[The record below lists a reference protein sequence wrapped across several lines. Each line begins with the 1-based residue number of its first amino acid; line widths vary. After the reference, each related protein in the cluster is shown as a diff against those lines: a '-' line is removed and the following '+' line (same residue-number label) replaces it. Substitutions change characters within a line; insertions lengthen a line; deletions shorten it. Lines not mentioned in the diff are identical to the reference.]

1 MTSNRKFLALLLG
14 ASMLAPLPSAALA
27 PQDYKQEAIANID
40 SHTKMIQVMVDTVF
54 SYGEPGFQEFRTGA
68 YLTDILAKNGFKI
81 TKGVAGIPTAWTATW
96 GEGGPLIALGSDED
110 DLRGVSQIPGDP
122 KVEPM
127 VPGAPGHGEGH
138 NSGMPLQIA
147 AALAIKAVMEKHHI
161 QGRLM
166 LWPGIAEELL
176 GTKAFYVRDGLFKD
190 VDACIFAHV
199 SNDFSTSYGAS
210 STTDGMV
217 SVEYTFHGKTAHGA
231 GDPWDGRSALDA
243 VEIMDVAMNFRR
255 EHLPLSQRTHYVIS
269 NGGGQPNIVPGVASV
284 WYYFR
289 DVTFD
294 SVKTLYDIGNKTAD
308 AAAMATD
315 TTVEHKLLGT
325 AAPNYGNKPMAEL
338 AMANI
343 QAVGMPKWTA
353 DDQAFAKLV
362 QETQKRKVEPLRDK
376 VSPLKPE
383 ADDRTPTGG
392 GSDDIG
398 DIMWTV
404 PTITVRYPAN
414 IPNMIGHNVTSA
426 MAMATPIAH
435 KGTVAG
441 AKAMAMTVLDLMMT
455 PEEITKAKNYFN
467 TDQQKYDH
475 YKPFLSATD
484 VPAIHVNDDYMR
496 TFRPL
501 MEPYYYDSRN
511 TTPISTSSASNIP
524 IRPPTASASRPN
536 LPARTSLAADDQSAA
551 LRASVP
557 ASVSLSMVQQVWISA
572 WACGLGRMLSARSRN
587 FASSAASLKGFSGL
601 PIASWM
607 CRFNLRPSLSV
618 TVKSHCA
625 VSTALSVW
633 TLTFPRKAM
642 TPGSRTMASWNCR
655 SPAAP

>member
-1 MTSNRKFLALLLG
+1 MKGIRKFAAVLLG
-14 ASMLAPLPSAALA
+14 ASILTPLPSVAVA

-40 SHTKMIQVMVDTVF
+40 SHAKMVQVMVDTLF
-54 SYGEPGFQEFRTGA
+54 SYGEPGFQEFRTSA
-68 YLTDILAKNGFKI
+68 YITDILAKNGFKI
-81 TKGVAGIPTAWTATW
+81 TKGVADIPTAWTATW

-127 VPGAPGHGEGH
+127 VAGAPGHGEGH
-138 NSGMPLQIA
+138 NSGMPLQVA
-147 AALAIKAVMEKHHI
+147 AALAIKAVMEKHHVK
-161 QGRLM
+161 GRLM

-176 GTKAFYVRDGLFKD
+176 GTKAFYVRDGLFKG

-199 SNDFSTSYGAS
+199 AADFSTAYGPS
-210 STTDGMV
+210 STGMV
-217 SVEYTFHGKTAHGA
+217 SVEYTFHGKTAHAA
-231 GDPWDGRSALDA
+231 GDPWDGHSALDA

-289 DVTFD
+289 NVTFD
-294 SVKTLYDIGNKTAD
+294 SVKELYDIGNKTAD

-325 AAPNYGNKPMAEL
+325 AAPNYGNKPMADL
-338 AMANI
+338 AQANI
-343 QAVGMPKWTA
+343 AAVGMPKWTA

-362 QETQKRKVEPLRDK
+362 QETQKRKVEPLKDK
-376 VSPLKPE
+376 VTPLKTE
-383 ADDRTPTGG
+383 QQEDRVPTGG

-404 PTITVRYPAN
+404 PTITIRYPSN

-441 AKAMAMTVLDLMMT
+441 AKAVALTVLDLMMT
-455 PEEITKAKNYFN
+455 PEELTKAKSFFDS
-467 TDQQKYDH
+467 DQQKYDH
-475 YKPFLSATD
+475 YKPFLSASD

-496 TFRPL
+496 TYRPL
-501 MEPYYYDSRN
+501 MEPYYYDSKKYDTYLDQLGIKFPN
-511 TTPISTSSASNIP
+511 
-524 IRPPTASASRPN
+524 PPTAPIRRITP
-536 LPARTSLAADDQSAA
+536 P
-551 LRASVP
+551 
-557 ASVSLSMVQQVWISA
+557 
-572 WACGLGRMLSARSRN
+572 
-587 FASSAASLKGFSGL
+587 KSGGE
-601 PIASWM
+601 A
-607 CRFNLRPSLSV
+607 
-618 TVKSHCA
+618 T
-625 VSTALSVW
+625 
-633 TLTFPRKAM
+633 
-642 TPGSRTMASWNCR
+642 GGG
-655 SPAAP
+655 

>member
-1 MTSNRKFLALLLG
+1 MIVIRKFAAVLLG
-14 ASMLAPLPSAALA
+14 ASILTPLPSVAVA
-27 PQDYKQEAIANID
+27 PPDYKQEAIANID
-40 SHTKMIQVMVDTVF
+40 SHAKMVQVMVDTVF
-54 SYGEPGFQEFRTGA
+54 GFGEPGFQEFRTSD

-122 KVEPM
+122 KIEPM
-127 VPGAPGHGEGH
+127 VAGAPGHGEGH

-147 AALAIKAVMEKHHI
+147 AALAIKAVMEKHHLK
-161 QGRLM
+161 GRLM

-176 GTKAFYVRDGLFKD
+176 GTKAFYVRDGLFKG

-199 SNDFSTSYGAS
+199 AADFSTAYGPS
-210 STTDGMV
+210 SNGMV
-217 SVEYTFHGKTAHGA
+217 SVEYTFHGKTAHAA

-255 EHLPLSQRTHYVIS
+255 EHLALSQRTHYVIS

-289 DVTFD
+289 DYTFD
-294 SVKTLYDIGNKTAD
+294 KTRELYDIGNKTAD

-338 AMANI
+338 AQANI
-343 QAVGMPKWTA
+343 AAVGMPKWTA

-362 QETQKRKVEPLRDK
+362 QETQKRKVEPLKDK
-376 VSPLKPE
+376 VTPLKPE
-383 ADDRTPTGG
+383 AEDRIQTGG

-398 DIMWTV
+398 DIMWTL
-404 PTITVRYPAN
+404 PTITIRYPSN

-435 KGTVAG
+435 KGAVAG
-441 AKAMAMTVLDLMMT
+441 AKAVALTVLDLMTT
-455 PEEITKAKNYFN
+455 PDELNKAKAFFD

-496 TFRPL
+496 TYRPL
-501 MEPYYYDSRN
+501 MEPYYYDSKKYDTYLDQLGIKFPN
-511 TTPISTSSASNIP
+511 PPSAP
-524 IRPPTASASRPN
+524 IRKITPPKSSGG
-536 LPARTSLAADDQSAA
+536 AAT
-551 LRASVP
+551 
-557 ASVSLSMVQQVWISA
+557 
-572 WACGLGRMLSARSRN
+572 GG
-587 FASSAASLKGFSGL
+587 
-601 PIASWM
+601 
-607 CRFNLRPSLSV
+607 
-618 TVKSHCA
+618 
-625 VSTALSVW
+625 
-633 TLTFPRKAM
+633 
-642 TPGSRTMASWNCR
+642 
-655 SPAAP
+655 

>member
-1 MTSNRKFLALLLG
+1 MTATRKFFALLLS
-14 ASMLAPLPSAALA
+14 ASMLTPMPAAALA
-27 PQDYKQEAIANID
+27 PQDYKQEAIANVD
-40 SHTKMIQVMVDTVF
+40 SHAKMIQVMVDTVF

-68 YLTDILAKNGFKI
+68 YLTDILARNGFKI

-127 VPGAPGHGEGH
+127 VEGAPGHGEGH
-138 NSGMPLQIA
+138 NSGVPLQIA

-161 QGRLM
+161 KGRLM

-199 SNDFSTSYGAS
+199 ASEFSTSYGPS
-210 STTDGMV
+210 STGMV
-217 SVEYTFHGKTAHGA
+217 SVEYTFHGKTAHA
-231 GDPWDGRSALDA
+231 AADPWDGHSALDA

-269 NGGGQPNIVPGVASV
+269 NGGGQPNIVPGIASV

-294 SVKTLYDIGNKTAD
+294 SVKALFDIGNKTAD

-315 TTVEHKLLGT
+315 TSVEHKLLGT

-338 AMANI
+338 AQANI
-343 QAVGMPKWTA
+343 EAVGMPKWTA

-362 QETQKRKVEPLRDK
+362 QETQKRKVEALRDK
-376 VSPLKPE
+376 VNPLRPE
-383 ADDRTPTGG
+383 PEERAATGG

-398 DIMWTV
+398 DIMWTL

-441 AKAMAMTVLDLMMT
+441 AKAIALTVLDLMMT
-455 PEEITKAKNYFN
+455 PEELTKARDFFS
-467 TDQQKYDH
+467 TEQQKYDH
-475 YKPFLSATD
+475 YKPFLSASD
-484 VPAIHVNDDYMR
+484 VPAIHLNDDYMR
-496 TFRPL
+496 TYRPL
-501 MEPYYYDSRN
+501 MEPYYYDSRKYD
-511 TTPISTSSASNIP
+511 TY
-524 IRPPTASASRPN
+524 
-536 LPARTSLAADDQSAA
+536 LDQ
-551 LRASVP
+551 
-557 ASVSLSMVQQVWISA
+557 
-572 WACGLGRMLSARSRN
+572 LGIQY
-587 FASSAASLKGFSGL
+587 
-601 PIASWM
+601 PH
-607 CRFNLRPSLSV
+607 P
-618 TVKSHCA
+618 
-625 VSTALSVW
+625 
-633 TLTFPRKAM
+633 
-642 TPGSRTMASWNCR
+642 
-655 SPAAP
+655 PAAPIRKITPPKSSGEGTGGG